1 MIRIVSILK
10 FWYLLVPFIAGIIIQ
25 EFLQVNY
32 QTATVSVISSALLGA
47 VLLVHTYIYPK
58 KRLSLFTILV
68 LISLLPVISMFRFGI
83 YESGDFTIHIYRSI
97 EFYRSLSEGHIL
109 PSWAAGLNE
118 TYGYPLFIFNYTLPY
133 YLICL
138 FHFVGLS
145 FVSSLKVFLGLNF
158 ILSGI
163 FMYLASRKLFKND
176 LPAFLT
182 SIFYLFA
189 PYHLI
194 DIHYGIAVGE
204 ILIFT
209 IMPALLYLLQISLE
223 RRNIIIFG
231 TLSLA
236 TLLLIT
242 SHVLMGFLAIGLF
255 GFYFLFSYPL
265 LQNLKISAFI
275 FSSLLLG
282 FLGSVYIW
290 LAPIILTKY
299 TIMANLTES
308 VQQFPSSLFTDLI
321 YSPWKYGFLFQGPL
335 GQINSPLGYAQI
347 ACICIAIYMIF
358 TDKIQKKYR
367 NNILFWTISLAVV
380 LFFLSPYSIF
390 IWRAIDSPI
399 LSSLPH
405 RLNIFAAFLT
415 SIVAGFVAVSFNRR
429 KVLICTLIII
439 AIFSTILN
447 WGQRRVIAS
456 MGDNA
461 LVSNLPNSTKEAEGH
476 WYANTRWRVFN
487 NQWFQTL
494 PKSHIFPTNGRIEVK
509 ELRRNSTTHTYLI
522 ATKDDV
528 LLHEST
534 LYFPGWNVY
543 DNEKIIP
550 VLPDKEGIISFKIKK
565 GLHLI
570 VVKYQD
576 IQIYKILKE
585 ISLITFVVIILMILI
600 GLTTKFAKTYWHD

>member
-1 MIRIVSILK
+1 MIRIVSALK
-10 FWYLLVPFIAGIIIQ
+10 FWYLLVPFFTGIIIQ
-25 EFLQVNY
+25 EFLQINY
-32 QTATVSVISSALLGA
+32 QTATVSAISSVLLGI

-58 KRLSLFTILV
+58 KKLSFFTILV
-68 LISLLPVISMFRFGI
+68 LISLLPVISMFRSGI

-138 FHFVGLS
+138 FHFLGLS

-163 FMYLASRKLFKND
+163 FMYIVSKKLFKND
-176 LPAFLT
+176 LSAFLT

-204 ILIFT
+204 VLIFT
-209 IMPALLYLLQISLE
+209 IMPALFYLLILSLE
-223 RRNIIIFG
+223 RRNLIIFG
-231 TLSLA
+231 SLSLA

-242 SHVLMGFLAIGLF
+242 SHVLMGFLVIGLF

-265 LQNLKISAFI
+265 LQNFKISAFI

-367 NNILFWTISLAVV
+367 NNILFWTISLAIV
-380 LFFLSPYSIF
+380 LFFLSPFSIF
-390 IWRAIDSPI
+390 IWKAVDSPI

-415 SIVAGFVAVSFNRR
+415 SIIAGFIVIFFNRR
-429 KVLICTLIII
+429 RAIILALIFI

-447 WGQRRVIAS
+447 WGQRRVIES
-456 MGDNA
+456 MGDYA
-461 LVSNLPNSTKEAEGH
+461 LISNLPNSTKEAEGH
-476 WYANTRWRVFN
+476 WYANTRWRSFK

-494 PKSHIFPTNGRIEVK
+494 PKSHIAPTNGKIDIK

-522 ATKDDV
+522 KTKDDV
-528 LLHEST
+528 LLQEST

-543 DNEKIIP
+543 DNEEIIP
-550 VLPDKEGIISFKIKK
+550 VQPGNEGIISFKIKK
-565 GLHLI
+565 GLHYI
-570 VVKYQD
+570 IVKYQD

-585 ISLITFVVIILMILI
+585 ISLITFVVIILTIFI
-600 GLTTKFAKTYWHD
+600 GFTNKFTKLYRH